1 MPRTDRRDNCGR
13 AAVGAVSFSERPL
26 LFDCEGE
33 RLVGMLALPE
43 KPSRVAVIVV
53 VGGPQYR
60 AGAHRQF
67 VQLSRRLAEAGFP
80 ALRFD
85 YRGMGD
91 SSGMPRTFEECG
103 PDIAAA
109 IDALGANCE
118 GVDRVVLWGLCDAA
132 SAVLDYWHATR
143 DPRVGAIALV
153 NPWVRSEATLAKT
166 HVKHYY
172 VQRLLSREFW
182 AKFVSGRV
190 PPVEALRGLAA
201 NVARALTRP
210 QSGTQRGKR
219 SFQDRMAAGLRAF
232 PGSVLLILSGE
243 DLTAKEFL
251 EYAQWGP
258 GWQGLLERAGLERHD
273 LAGADHTF
281 SNAEAKKE
289 VEAHTVSWL
298 QAYRASAQR

>member
-103 PDIAAA
+103 PDIAAVGGERRA
-109 IDALGANCE
+109 RQGPGETRGRTRLAKGAD
-118 GVDRVVLWGLCDAA
+118 GVDADQV
-132 SAVLDYWHATR
+132 
-143 DPRVGAIALV
+143 
-153 NPWVRSEATLAKT
+153 
-166 HVKHYY
+166 
-172 VQRLLSREFW
+172 
-182 AKFVSGRV
+182 
-190 PPVEALRGLAA
+190 
-201 NVARALTRP
+201 
-210 QSGTQRGKR
+210 
-219 SFQDRMAAGLRAF
+219 
-232 PGSVLLILSGE
+232 
-243 DLTAKEFL
+243 
-251 EYAQWGP
+251 
-258 GWQGLLERAGLERHD
+258 
-273 LAGADHTF
+273 LAGAVAHDRLRVPEERVEDLDPVVH
-281 SNAEAKKE
+281 EGVLVAKE
-289 VEAHTVSWL
+289 DFAQLVEDVGQVDLGLHVVEA
-298 QAYRASAQR
+298 RAATGAWATPADSR